1 MASEREL
8 IQDARQDK
16 LRELLFLF
24 TNPLQSL
31 EAFKARDSS
40 QVGQDFYSANDIARN
55 EPLNI
60 NLLPYVSDSQALKNE
75 LISALQTELFQPEH
89 LKRPAESPEIERA
102 SKSRKTTMKDYPS
115 RIMPVD
121 SKQAVKKLAVTSL
134 KSPVEALDAHMN
146 EFLNKSILE
155 LDVIQVPENYPTEV
169 HDVSSLAELYYLTQ
183 TLPLFKLLPG
193 SHKTLMTENFELA
206 LLEGKIAVLYARIE
220 ELKRQKKWSLRQPI
234 RYYDPYIYS
243 KKNKKSKAYSWDILL
258 DESKWLSTDF
268 KESTKFKKACCFTIA
283 QGIQDYWS
291 YGKVMCIKRAP
302 IKHVGESN
310 KTNIVDQIMS
320 EVETAEPTQRDSPS
334 LKENATSPDN
344 VEGMKTEKAD
354 IADTIDISKL
364 LERPSPSSEITPPEL
379 PEYTKE
385 DLEAAGISDVENVP
399 FKTHADISDL
409 RKVDQS
415 IVRNLPR
422 YSAFDGYES
431 LLSSR
436 KSTEFSIM
444 PVSRMLHP
452 MDSEQG
458 WFKIILKDSK
468 GAELGSSKI
477 SGPPEYQKGLF
488 GSQHRRFNFLR
499 PPKPP
504 NVRNIEFRSPTIWL
518 PQDDM
523 HLIHYVAEFC
533 FNWDL
538 IAAHLNSHS
547 ATLKRYESNIE
558 RRTPWQCFER
568 YIQLNEKFQ
577 FSDMKG
583 INAYPAQQ
591 WLEHAHKAQLTTK
604 RRISPLGVGNES
616 IQRGHRKLRWASM
629 FDAMRKTMRKREQ
642 ALAKINHRRSANNS
656 PDYGVASNAA
666 NGGRANDHI
675 PSPAELLRLKFDR
688 DRSKQETHMSQ
699 EATRARMLNAVS
711 QLQKGQQGSAP
722 AGPGMA
728 HKSVQQQREQAHSAA
743 VAAAAGVPQRRMSQA
758 PNQLQGMQQRA
769 QGAGMTTLGAG
780 ANLLRPQTVGPG
792 SAPLLLQ
799 QQQLGPQASVVND
812 LKRPTT
818 PNGTPYTKEQ
828 IQQLLL
834 LQKQRRLMQQQNQA
848 GSGGVAGSGNANMAN
863 LQGASAQG
871 RKLQGYQA
879 NQQATGQSLS
889 AAQSNAGVGGNTGAP
904 SQAAMALGKRTG
916 TPTKGRLQF
925 APAHVSAIINSIQ
938 QKNPNLTKEQVTKLA
953 ASYLANLQQQQ
964 QNRLHQQQLQQQS
977 NQQLAPS
984 QGATTRNAANM
995 TAAQSVQQNLGLAR
1009 QAHLQRQRMAEKE
1022 MDAQKLTKLQYEE
1035 RKKLMMQNQQ
1045 ASSSSY
1051 VQGTSV
1057 GSPAM
1062 SSSPTPSGTK
1072 GRPLAQQ
1079 RNYNRNQASKGNNGE
1094 SS

>member
-1 MASEREL
+1 
-8 IQDARQDK
+8 
-16 LRELLFLF
+16 
-24 TNPLQSL
+24 
-31 EAFKARDSS
+31 
-40 QVGQDFYSANDIARN
+40 
-55 EPLNI
+55 
-60 NLLPYVSDSQALKNE
+60 
-75 LISALQTELFQPEH
+75 
-89 LKRPAESPEIERA
+89 
-102 SKSRKTTMKDYPS
+102 
-115 RIMPVD
+115 
-121 SKQAVKKLAVTSL
+121 
-134 KSPVEALDAHMN
+134 
-146 EFLNKSILE
+146 
-155 LDVIQVPENYPTEV
+155 
-169 HDVSSLAELYYLTQ
+169 
-183 TLPLFKLLPG
+183 
-193 SHKTLMTENFELA
+193 
-206 LLEGKIAVLYARIE
+206 
-220 ELKRQKKWSLRQPI
+220 
-234 RYYDPYIYS
+234 
-243 KKNKKSKAYSWDILL
+243 
-258 DESKWLSTDF
+258 
-268 KESTKFKKACCFTIA
+268 
-283 QGIQDYWS
+283 
-291 YGKVMCIKRAP
+291 
-302 IKHVGESN
+302 
-310 KTNIVDQIMS
+310 
-320 EVETAEPTQRDSPS
+320 
-334 LKENATSPDN
+334 
-344 VEGMKTEKAD
+344 
-354 IADTIDISKL
+354 
-364 LERPSPSSEITPPEL
+364 
-379 PEYTKE
+379 
-385 DLEAAGISDVENVP
+385 
-399 FKTHADISDL
+399 
-409 RKVDQS
+409 
-415 IVRNLPR
+415 
-422 YSAFDGYES
+422 
-431 LLSSR
+431 
-436 KSTEFSIM
+436 
-444 PVSRMLHP
+444 
-452 MDSEQG
+452 
-458 WFKIILKDSK
+458 
-468 GAELGSSKI
+468 
-477 SGPPEYQKGLF
+477 
-488 GSQHRRFNFLR
+488 
-499 PPKPP
+499 
-504 NVRNIEFRSPTIWL
+504 
-518 PQDDM
+518 
-523 HLIHYVAEFC
+523 
-533 FNWDL
+533 
-538 IAAHLNSHS
+538 
-547 ATLKRYESNIE
+547 
-558 RRTPWQCFER
+558 
-568 YIQLNEKFQ
+568 
-577 FSDMKG
+577 
-583 INAYPAQQ
+583 
-591 WLEHAHKAQLTTK
+591 
-604 RRISPLGVGNES
+604 
-616 IQRGHRKLRWASM
+616 
-629 FDAMRKTMRKREQ
+629 
-642 ALAKINHRRSANNS
+642 
-656 PDYGVASNAA
+656 
-666 NGGRANDHI
+666 
-675 PSPAELLRLKFDR
+675 
-688 DRSKQETHMSQ
+688 
-699 EATRARMLNAVS
+699 MLNAVS